1 MWGTIVTIVMLFIE
15 YFINYD
21 RVLAVIEDNP
31 QLAPY
36 ETLMRIF
43 STIIMIII
51 WPWSLFNFV
60 RSFIKGIIKAF
71 KDHE

>member
-1 MWGTIVTIVMLFIE
+1 MWGISVTFVMLFIE
-15 YFINYD
+15 YFLNYD
-21 RVLAVIEDNP
+21 RVAAVMEENP
-31 QLAPY
+31 LLAPY

-51 WPWSLFNFV
+51 WPWSLFNFT
-60 RSFIKGIIKAF
+60 RSFIKEIIKAF